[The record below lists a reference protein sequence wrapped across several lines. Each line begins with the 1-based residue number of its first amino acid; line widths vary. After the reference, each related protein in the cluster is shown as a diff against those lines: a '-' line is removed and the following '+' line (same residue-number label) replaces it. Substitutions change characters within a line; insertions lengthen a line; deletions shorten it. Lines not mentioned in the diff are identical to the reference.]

1 MSSKLQ
7 NNQLPQDSGALREKF
22 KDDVEQSQQAE
33 QQFQEEL
40 LKDETFE
47 KLNQELQ
54 EDGYELTDAVF
65 HAESNDTGNFTLDY
79 QNSQGEWANVQGSM
93 NDGQLDELKKQT
105 QASQEAM
112 NENLRSSEAF
122 QEFNQQLLDE
132 GFVETGTEFD
142 SENLIPSEDSTGEGS
157 ESANPNQGS
166 SNPTG
171 NSEQGDASG
180 NPGEGSNNPNAGS
193 ENPDAGSDNP
203 DAGSENSQG
212 AASNGENSTQ
222 SNALEEN
229 QRKDDPKAQMQ
240 VQYENP
246 ETNVTAT
253 ITGSFDDED
262 ELEQVVLERSDS
274 LLDLLWWIVPLLGV
288 AGFIAYLLYTKYR
301 RELKSELERDVPFDY
316 RGEARRLMAL
326 AQDDY
331 NKKEYK
337 DAFANGG
344 RAVRMLVIY
353 QLGLNQ
359 EATNKELLN
368 HLDHKMPNFMKISGA
383 LGTCSLVEFAKAE
396 PTGDNFENVVSVF
409 ESLYGKNPIKKRI
422 S

>member
-1 MSSKLQ
+1 M
-7 NNQLPQDSGALREKF
+7 
-22 KDDVEQSQQAE
+22 
-33 QQFQEEL
+33 
-40 LKDETFE
+40 TFE

-65 HAESNDTGNFTLDY
+65 NTESNDTGNFTLDY
-79 QNSQGEWANVQGSM
+79 QNSQGEWANLQGSM

-122 QEFNQQLLDE
+122 QELNQQLLDE

-142 SENLIPSEDSTGEGS
+142 SENLIPSEDSTGGGS
-157 ESANPNQGS
+157 ESANQNQGT
-166 SNPTG
+166 SNPAG
-171 NSEQGDASG
+171 NSEQGDASD
-180 NPGEGSNNPNAGS
+180 NSDAGS
-193 ENPDAGSDNP
+193 ENSGAESENSGAESDNSDAGSGNPDAGSDNSGTESDNP

-222 SNALEEN
+222 SNALEED

-331 NKKEYK
+331 KKNEYK